1 MKWNQFSRAALVGVA
16 VALNVQAVRAAGS
29 VNAPVVGGFS
39 PASPRDKPVKAA
51 AEAAVKTET
60 LVLHEDRLTR
70 KSTLKLVS
78 IVSAEQQVVAGMN
91 YRLRLKV
98 KLDGKVRD
106 AGAVVWW
113 QSWRK
118 PEAYRLTEW
127 TWK

>member
-1 MKWNQFSRAALVGVA
+1 MKWNRFSMATWVGLA
-16 VALNVQAVRAAGS
+16 VALNAPAAPAAGS
-29 VNAPVVGGFS
+29 VHAPVVGGVA
-39 PASPRDKPVKAA
+39 PASPRDKQVKAA

-91 YRLRLKV
+91 YRLRLRV
-98 KLDGKVRD
+98 KLDGKLRD

-127 TWK
+127 TWR